1 MHPRREVP
9 VLSSLAAVEK
19 GDEIHIREI
28 LFDGLRAHC
37 EALDMTVGD
46 RVRCRAAGH
55 AAILLVTPR
64 GRSVSLRIDLARFIK
79 VSYA

>member
-1 MHPRREVP
+1 MHPRREAP
-9 VLSSLAAVEK
+9 ALSSLAAVGK
-19 GDEIHIREI
+19 GDEIQIREI

-37 EALDMTVGD
+37 EGLDVSVGD
-46 RVRCRAAGH
+46 RVQCRAAGH
-55 AAILLVTPR
+55 AAILLLTPR